1 MPVFI
6 RIISSGMQAI
16 DIVNNN
22 QTIILCRKF
31 LNITRIFYNLYK
43 IIMQVPF
50 PLILYFH
57 FLQYLYRYNH
67 F

>member
-6 RIISSGMQAI
+6 RIISSGMQTI

-31 LNITRIFYNLYK
+31 LNITRIFYNIYK
-43 IIMQVPF
+43 IIKCK
-50 PLILYFH
+50 YH
-57 FLQYLYRYNH
+57 FL
-67 F
+67 